1 MIVWTIQAVNY
12 FDFVTQDGHGLK
24 TYFSYIILNFPKII
38 HRIIPFIFFIS
49 LFYIIVDYETKNEL
63 QIFWTIGIS
72 KINFANKV
80 LILSLI
86 LTLLQIW
93 IGGFFSPFSQLKA
106 REYLKNSNI
115 DFFTSLIKE
124 GKFINAVDGL
134 TIFINEKNND
144 GTYSNIFLDD
154 SSKKNSRMIYAK
166 NGTLIDNENK
176 KIFRLYN
183 GKILNLE
190 KSKVNAFEFEQID
203 FNLAEYSTNTILHPK
218 IQELPTINLFK
229 CAQQILNKNIVLEDR
244 SLTCKPNIFN
254 EIKQEL
260 FKRFYKPLYIPLIA
274 LLCCFLTVVSKN
286 NANYKRN
293 KRIVFLITFF
303 ILVISEGSL
312 RYSTISNSATTLY
325 LAIPWL
331 SFILIY
337 IYFYLRIKNV

>member
-1 MIVWTIQAVNY
+1 MTFDRSLTTNY
-12 FDFVTQDGHGLK
+12 DI
-24 TYFSYIILNFPKII
+24 Y
-38 HRIIPFIFFIS
+38 
-49 LFYIIVDYETKNEL
+49 
-63 QIFWTIGIS
+63 
-72 KINFANKV
+72 
-80 LILSLI
+80 
-86 LTLLQIW
+86 
-93 IGGFFSPFSQLKA
+93 
-106 REYLKNSNI
+106 
-115 DFFTSLIKE
+115 
-124 GKFINAVDGL
+124 
-134 TIFINEKNND
+134 FINEKNND

-286 NANYKRN
+286 NVNYKRN
-293 KRIVFLITFF
+293 KRIIFLITFF